1 MVPHAIPFAG
11 SEVFSIQK
19 GGQATGDDEGVGS
32 ATQGS
37 SSRPEIREYETTD
50 GRSPFAEWF
59 ESVDPKAA
67 AKVTAAIARLEAG
80 NPGDVKAVGQGVSER
95 RIDFGPGYRVYFGQD
110 GSELV
115 VLLIG
120 GTKKRQQRDIE
131 RAKEYWAD
139 YKRRKKESR
148 NSGTDT

>member
-1 MVPHAIPFAG
+1 M
-11 SEVFSIQK
+11 
-19 GGQATGDDEGVGS
+19 
-32 ATQGS
+32 
-37 SSRPEIREYETTD
+37 PEIREYETND

-59 ESVDPKAA
+59 ESVDAKAA